1 MKILLPFITLI
12 FGSILGAWINNVFT
26 WRIKEKIEIIDR
38 LRNSIYGLLKI
49 AGTNSKSIDELELDN
64 LLLEIIKD
72 LDLLGEPTLDYN
84 KLTGKFKD
92 KYELLDKLETLLDE
106 LKIRRN
112 KIQSFRYMLSE
123 LNPLKK

>member
-49 AGTNSKSIDELELDN
+49 AATNSKSIDELDN

-84 KLTGKFKD
+84 KLTRKFKD
-92 KYELLDKLETLLDE
+92 KYELFDKLETLLDE
-106 LKIRRN
+106 LKIQRN

>member
-12 FGSILGAWINNVFT
+12 FGSILGGWINNVFT

-49 AGTNSKSIDELELDN
+49 AATNSKSIDELDN

-84 KLTGKFKD
+84 KLTRKFKD
-92 KYELLDKLETLLDE
+92 KYELFDKLETLLDE
-106 LKIRRN
+106 LKIQRN